1 MADPARTDFSVDLV
15 RTEPGICVV
24 TVSGAL
30 DISTEGRVRAF
41 LAAAIATPGT
51 ALVVVDVDRVTFV
64 GVSGLRAVLDA
75 DGIIAFTDNLP
86 PGMKSSMQ
94 RDAEAGRPTELDA
107 LGGAVGASRAAVIRD
122 VVIPSALPNI
132 LLGVRL
138 SLGVAWLGLVVAELL
153 GSTNGIGF
161 LINAAKQNG
170 TTEIIFAG
178 IVIFAIVGKLLDS
191 FVRLLER
198 RLLHWRDSYHG

>member
-75 DGIIAFTDNLP
+75 RAKAAERGIAV
-86 PGMKSSMQ
+86 
-94 RDAEAGRPTELDA
+94 EL
-107 LGGAVGASRAAVIRD
+107 VGD
-122 VVIPSALPNI
+122 QP
-132 LLGVRL
+132 
-138 SLGVAWLGLVVAELL
+138 
-153 GSTNGIGF
+153 
-161 LINAAKQNG
+161 
-170 TTEIIFAG
+170 
-178 IVIFAIVGKLLDS
+178 IV
-191 FVRLLER
+191 R
-198 RLLHWRDSYHG
+198 RLLDVVAAHGTGPGQLPLHPDICSARRRLASSL